1 MRFSSDMDEALSAS
15 GKFVLSYLRDS
26 FSCDAFVLGIFDR
39 VPAYLWKP
47 LISHGAQINANSAI
61 LHKLAESLCGE
72 GRSRGTS
79 VSTGSIPER
88 DCNRAKPLEQD
99 FIASDLN
106 SEKTA
111 SVLLTGRT
119 DKGERYLCVFLRKGM
134 KTSDYQKMVVERLRT
149 GIPFQLCVK
158 ALSAEASLNRYVNEL
173 ESGYDKL
180 RAGIL
185 FADAEGHVLYLNA
198 CARILLSRA
207 FGAGGPSAGNI
218 HHILTGPSCTSF
230 LSALI
235 KAFCRDESSRAVA
248 DDRMITAWRD
258 LPHFDQRLP
267 FHVMALDG
275 LENGDAHYCLVFP
288 DPTSDLEPA
297 KLFDGLGLT
306 AAESRLASQ
315 IFAGKSIKTA
325 SAELSLSEESA
336 RTYLKRVFSKL
347 GVSRQAELVSAVTR
361 LCAPVTNSNSPA
373 GGQSKPL
380 RAAQT
385 CAERPTR
392 LI

>member
-1 MRFSSDMDEALSAS
+1 MSQ
-15 GKFVLSYLRDS
+15 
-26 FSCDAFVLGIFDR
+26 
-39 VPAYLWKP
+39 
-47 LISHGAQINANSAI
+47 GAHINANSAM
-61 LHKLAESLCGE
+61 LHKLAEALCGDV
-72 GRSRGTS
+72 RSRSTS
-79 VSTGSIPER
+79 VCTESIPGC
-88 DCNRAKPLEQD
+88 DCNVAKSQQQD
-99 FIASDLN
+99 FITSDINL
-106 SEKTA
+106 EKSA

-119 DKGERYLCVFLRKGM
+119 EKGERYLCVFLRKGM
-134 KTSDYQKMVVERLRT
+134 KTSDYQKIVVERLRT
-149 GIPFQLCVK
+149 SIPLQLCVK
-158 ALSAEASLNRYVNEL
+158 ALSAEACLDRYVNEL
-173 ESGYDKL
+173 EKGYDKL

-198 CARILLSRA
+198 CARSLLCRA
-207 FGAGGPSAGNI
+207 FGTGAPDAGNM
-218 HHILTGPSCTSF
+218 HHILTGPSCSSF

-235 KAFCRDESSRAVA
+235 KAFCRDECSRAVG

-258 LPHFDQRLP
+258 VPQFDQRLP

-275 LENGDAHYCLVFP
+275 RESGDAHYCLVFP
-288 DPTSDLEPA
+288 DPTSDFEPA

-361 LCAPVTNSNSPA
+361 LCAPVANAPA
-373 GGQSKPL
+373 GVQGKPL
-380 RAAQT
+380 RAKT
-385 CAERPTR
+385 SGAERPAR
-392 LI
+392 VF